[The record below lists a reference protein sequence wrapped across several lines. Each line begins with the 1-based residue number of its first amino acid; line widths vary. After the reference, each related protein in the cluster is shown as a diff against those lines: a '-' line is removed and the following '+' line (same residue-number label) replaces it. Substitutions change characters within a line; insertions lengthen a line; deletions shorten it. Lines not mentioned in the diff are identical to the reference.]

1 MENTLISTVYGE
13 VQGVREN
20 GTVIWRGIPYAQPP
34 VGDLRFQ
41 PPQSLQAWEGARDA
55 TRFGPVSPQSDSE
68 LENSYPDGMRPV
80 KSEDCLY
87 LNIWAADGPARET
100 PLPVMVWI
108 HGGAFMNG
116 AGSLPFYDGTSFVL
130 NSEVI
135 VVTINY
141 RLGVFGFLDL
151 SHHGQ
156 SESANL
162 GLQDQIAALQWV
174 QDNIAA
180 FGGDPDRVT
189 IFGESAGAMSIA
201 ALLAMPASKG
211 LFRAAILQS
220 GASQF
225 TTPDVSRTVTEHL
238 IASLGGSHGDTSVLY
253 QASTEQLLSAGEQVR
268 SGAGALS
275 MPFQPVLH
283 ESTLP
288 IEPLQA
294 IRNGAAKG
302 IPLIIGTNMD
312 EGSMFVH
319 ISSELM
325 SKPQIAG
332 VLESMTGLNA
342 APLIEQYPMTAE
354 GQAQIMTD
362 LFFWRSAIQYAE
374 AQLEHGDVWMYRFD
388 WNQSGH
394 QFFNTATHASE
405 IPFVFNNQLLLQHMG
420 VELDEQ
426 TLNMATQMQ
435 RAWATFAHTA
445 IPTTLEIPWTDYNRH
460 ERNTLVFNRIIE
472 LVQDPDA
479 EKRIQFIGE

>member
-1 MENTLISTVYGE
+1 MENTLIRTQYGD

-20 GTVIWRGIPYAQPP
+20 GTVIWRGIPYAEPP
-34 VGDLRFQ
+34 VDKLRFQ
-41 PPQSLQAWEGARDA
+41 PPQPPQAWSGERDA
-55 TRFGPVSPQSDSE
+55 TRFGPVSPQQDSE
-68 LENSYPDGMRPV
+68 LENSYPNGMRPA

-87 LNIWAADGPARET
+87 LNIWAADGPTPET

-116 AGSLPFYDGTSFVL
+116 AGSLPFYDGTSFAL

-151 SHHGQ
+151 SGHGQ
-156 SESANL
+156 PESANL
-162 GLQDQIAALQWV
+162 GLQDQIAALKWV
-174 QDNIAA
+174 RDNIAA
-180 FGGDPDRVT
+180 FGGDPERVT

-201 ALLAMPASKG
+201 SLLAMPAAKG

-225 TTPDVSRTVTEHL
+225 TTPEMSRTVTEQL
-238 IASLGGSHGDTSVLY
+238 IAGLGGSSGDLSVLY
-253 QASTEQLLSAGEQVR
+253 EASTEQLLQAAEQLRR
-268 SGAGALS
+268 SAGALS

-288 IEPLQA
+288 LEPLQA
-294 IRNGAAKG
+294 IRNGSAKD

-312 EGSMFVH
+312 EGSLFMN
-319 ISSELM
+319 ISSQVM
-325 SKPQIAG
+325 SKPQITG
-332 VLESMTGLNA
+332 LLETMTGLNA
-342 APLIEQYPMTAE
+342 GPLIEQYPMTAE

-362 LFFWRSAIQYAE
+362 MFFWRSAIQYAE

-388 WNQSGH
+388 WNQPGH

-420 VELDEQ
+420 VQLDEQ
-426 TLNMATQMQ
+426 TLNMAAQMQ

-445 IPTTLEIPWTDYNRH
+445 IPTTLEIPWTDYNRR
-460 ERNTLVFNRIIE
+460 ERNTLVFDRVIE
-472 LVQDPDA
+472 LVQDPESA
-479 EKRIQFIGE
+479 KRVQLVGE